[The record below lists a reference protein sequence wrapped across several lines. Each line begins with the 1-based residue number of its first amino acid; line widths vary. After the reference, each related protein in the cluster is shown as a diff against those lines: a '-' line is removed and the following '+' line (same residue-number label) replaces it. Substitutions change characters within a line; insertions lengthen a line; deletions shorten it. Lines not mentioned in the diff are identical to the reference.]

1 MQARHDRDLLIDG
14 VVSVYSVPNQPMT
27 QRRTW
32 RVLACSAAAAFAFG
46 TLTPTADAA
55 NRRKQAVTPQP
66 QIQTPI
72 SPPTVLVSLRKQRLR
87 VFDGTREI
95 TSSRISSGKPGFAT
109 PTGVFSILE
118 KKVYHESNIYD
129 GAPMPFMQRV
139 TWSGIALHAGVVPG
153 YPASH
158 GCVRLPHAFSKT
170 LFQLTSVGARVIIT
184 QDETSPAAFEHPA
197 LFKPLPENDPP
208 VASTQGSNPAEP
220 RVAAN
225 DATAADRA
233 ALSTLVGAAAA
244 AAAPAHAIAAD
255 AAAQAP
261 ADTRPRSRA
270 EANRRF
276 AEKLAGL
283 ETALRSAEDKKKAA
297 SEAAKAA
304 VRAAQDAEAK
314 LNEVRRPFE
323 QVLRAA
329 AEAEAAREEASR
341 AYRNFLNKTG
351 IKEPPRAS
359 TSNKRRNAR
368 ERAREREQQEA
379 QDSLSP
385 EERELELE
393 ERLLDA
399 VVDVKDTKE
408 GAKVAEIAIGEAKA
422 AFEKAD
428 AERKAA
434 IEAVQA
440 TIVDL
445 RKAQT
450 ALIDGKAE
458 AVRRA
463 RPLSVFIS
471 LKTQR
476 LYIRQGFE
484 PIFET
489 PIEVDDPGTVGTH
502 VFTAVGYDDSG
513 NDFRWQLVTAQ
524 SPRLAAAAA
533 AEEEAPRKKGKQ
545 RKEPEGRTVGLSS
558 AMAVEAARAALD
570 SIRIPADVAEQISEL
585 AKPGTS
591 LIISEKAL
599 SHETGKG
606 TEFVVLTR

>member
-1 MQARHDRDLLIDG
+1 M
-14 VVSVYSVPNQPMT
+14 VSVFSVFSQPT
-27 QRRTW
+27 GGTRAFSTVAW
-32 RVLACSAAAAFAFG
+32 AAVAGALAAG
-46 TLTPTADAA
+46 ILTHPADAA
-55 NRRKQAVTPQP
+55 NRRRQATLSP

-72 SPPTVLVSLRKQRLR
+72 SPPTVLVSIRKQRLR
-87 VFDGTREI
+87 LFDGDREI
-95 TSSRISSGKPGFAT
+95 TSSRVSSGKPGFDT

-139 TWSGIALHAGVVPG
+139 TWSGIAMHAGVVPG
-153 YPASH
+153 YRASH
-158 GCVRLPHAFSKT
+158 GCVRLPHSFAKT
-170 LFQLTSVGARVIIT
+170 LFQMTSVGARVIIT
-184 QDETSPAAFEHPA
+184 QDETTPVAFEHPA

-208 VASTQGSNPAEP
+208 AAATQGSNPAEP

-225 DATAADRA
+225 DVTAADKA
-233 ALSTLVGAAAA
+233 ALTTLVGAAAA
-244 AAAPAHAIAAD
+244 AAAPAQALAAG
-255 AAAQAP
+255 ATAHQP
-261 ADTRPRSRA
+261 AVDRPRSRA

-276 AEKLAGL
+276 AEKLL
-283 ETALRSAEDKKKAA
+283 NLDTALTAAEEKKKAA
-297 SEAAKAA
+297 SDAAKAA
-304 VRAAQDAEAK
+304 VRAAQDAEARF
-314 LNEVRRPFE
+314 NEVRRPFE
-323 QVLRAA
+323 GVLRAA
-329 AEAEAAREEASR
+329 AEAEAARADAAR

-351 IKEPPRAS
+351 IKEPPPARN
-359 TSNKRRNAR
+359 TKKRRNAR
-368 ERAREREQQEA
+368 DREREREQETVR
-379 QDSLSP
+379 DTLPP

-408 GAKVAEIAIGEAKA
+408 GAKIAEVAIAEAKA

-440 TIVDL
+440 TVVDL

-458 AVRRA
+458 AVRRG
-463 RPLSVFIS
+463 RPLSIFIS

-489 PIEVDDPGTVGTH
+489 PIDVDDPGTVGTH
-502 VFTAVGYDDSG
+502 VLTAIGYDESG
-513 NDFRWQLVTAQ
+513 NNFRWQLVTAQ
-524 SPRLAAAAA
+524 SPRLAGS
-533 AEEEAPRKKGKQ
+533 APVEDEPKKKGK
-545 RKEPEGRTVGLSS
+545 RKEPEGRSVSLNSP
-558 AMAVEAARAALD
+558 MAVEAARAALD